1 MMWIPLEGR
10 AGIPRDES
18 PARYTMWWEHDGW
31 RVVAHE
37 PLWPD
42 GPGIPV
48 ISVQFDNLKLRK
60 RSPLPKPPV
69 KIDEIWDQPR
79 ELELA

>member
-1 MMWIPLEGR
+1 MNEPVAALK
-10 AGIPRDES
+10 
-18 PARYTMWWEHDGW
+18 MWWEHDGW

-37 PLWPD
+37 PLWSE

-60 RSPLPKPPV
+60 RAPLPRQPV
-69 KIDEIWDQPR
+69 KPR
-79 ELELA
+79 ELEHAGVGRDW

>member
-1 MMWIPLEGR
+1 MNEPVAALK
-10 AGIPRDES
+10 
-18 PARYTMWWEHDGW
+18 MWWEHDGW

-37 PLWPD
+37 PLCPD
-42 GPGIPV
+42 ESGIPA

-60 RSPLPKPPV
+60 RAVPELPVSAK
-69 KIDEIWDQPR
+69 PR